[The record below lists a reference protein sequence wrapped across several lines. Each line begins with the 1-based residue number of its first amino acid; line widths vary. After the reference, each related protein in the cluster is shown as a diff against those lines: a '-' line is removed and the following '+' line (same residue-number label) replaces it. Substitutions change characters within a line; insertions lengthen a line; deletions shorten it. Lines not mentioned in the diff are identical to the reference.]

1 LTTKVYPVADL
12 VDRLAT
18 EAYEPDHL
26 IEVIVNALEPDSWT
40 CGGGPGAISYVP
52 GALVVSQPFHVQEQ
66 IAALLEQL
74 REVPPA
80 QTAGTSGPL
89 TRIYEIAGAEP
100 EPVAKSIEATVAP
113 ATWAG
118 EGENS
123 IQALAV
129 APSDTAAAG
138 EETQAATQPAAG
150 GAGVAQSDPTS
161 PKPIDARTGWLV
173 VRNEGPVHVLVTRYL
188 RDLGILRGKPQQV
201 AERKQPQFGEFAPP
215 QGP

>member
-1 LTTKVYPVADL
+1 
-12 VDRLAT
+12 
-18 EAYEPDHL
+18 
-26 IEVIVNALEPDSWT
+26 
-40 CGGGPGAISYVP
+40 VP

-150 GAGVAQSDPTS
+150 CTVRSD
-161 PKPIDARTGWLV
+161 IA
-173 VRNEGPVHVLVTRYL
+173 
-188 RDLGILRGKPQQV
+188 
-201 AERKQPQFGEFAPP
+201 
-215 QGP
+215 